1 MSVGVL
7 ALWHLE
13 PHLPPL
19 HGNSGVENPEGK
31 DGRLGLVLPDPLPL
45 WFVALQ

>member
-1 MSVGVL
+1 ML
-7 ALWHLE
+7 ALQ

-19 HGNSGVENPEGK
+19 QGNFGAQNAESK
-31 DGRLGLVLPDPLPL
+31 DGSLGLVLPDPLPL